1 VAQIRTTPA
10 QIRTTATAR
19 CGQESWKASKQ
30 ALGFFK
36 TYHQARGFGVGR
48 HDGFEDYKMAS
59 TQRGSFDST
68 HVPVSRFVPVKA
80 LRHRHI
86 VSRDHRVEEL
96 DAKLIGESQVLQA
109 LKKSILT
116 AASCGS
122 TVLITGESGTGKELI
137 ARSIH
142 DLSTRRGEPFVAI
155 NCGALTESLLES
167 ELFGHVKGAFTGATA
182 YKKGMFESAR
192 GGTIFLDE
200 FAEMSS
206 AMQVRLLR
214 VLQER
219 KVRPVGLADAKEIE
233 LDARVVVATNR
244 DLKRE
249 VSEGKF
255 RQDLYYRVNVL
266 PIRSPALRDRIE
278 DLPLL
283 VNMLLRRLCDVSK
296 LRLLPLQFD
305 SEALKLLRSHAW
317 PGNVRE
323 LENIIERLAL
333 TVGDKGIISGA
344 DVHDDL
350 ELNSLTDS
358 RSGPGVESAEQDE
371 HREVTISRRLKCL
384 NPNVE
389 SVDQYKRQELE
400 LYLRQVAQVGG
411 NLAEAARQ
419 LRIKRTTL
427 HMRIKRLRRK
437 AGY

>member
-1 VAQIRTTPA
+1 
-10 QIRTTATAR
+10 
-19 CGQESWKASKQ
+19 
-30 ALGFFK
+30 
-36 TYHQARGFGVGR
+36 
-48 HDGFEDYKMAS
+48 MAS
-59 TQRGSFDST
+59 TQESSIDSNRM
-68 HVPVSRFVPVKA
+68 PVSRIVAVRVSGA
-80 LRHRHI
+80 ARHI
-86 VSRDHRVEEL
+86 ESTDPRLEDL
-96 DAKLIGESQVLQA
+96 DEKLIGESQVMQA

-142 DLSTRRGEPFVAI
+142 DLSPRRGEPFVAI

-219 KVRPVGLADAKEIE
+219 RVRPVGLTDWTEIE
-233 LDARVVVATNR
+233 IDARVVVATNR

-249 VSEGKF
+249 ISEGKF
-255 RQDLYYRVNVL
+255 RQDLYYRINVL
-266 PIRSPALRDRIE
+266 PIRSPALRDRID

-283 VNMLLRRLCDVSK
+283 INMLLRRLSNESRLK
-296 LRLLPLQFD
+296 SQLRFD
-305 SEALKLLRSHAW
+305 SEALKLLSRHRW

-323 LENIIERLAL
+323 LENTIERLAL
-333 TVGDKGIISGA
+333 TVGEKGIISA
-344 DVHDDL
+344 PDVRCDL
-350 ELNSLTDS
+350 EFN
-358 RSGPGVESAEQDE
+358 GVAATARCQDE
-371 HREVTISRRLKCL
+371 ESVQPDELREMIISRRFKCL
-384 NPNVE
+384 SANVA
-389 SVDQYKRQELE
+389 SVDQSERQELA
-400 LYLRQVAQVGG
+400 LYLRQVAEVGG

-419 LRIKRTTL
+419 LRLKRTTL
-427 HMRIKRLRRK
+427 YMRIKSLQRK
-437 AGY
+437 ANYQ